1 MKLIDTLLEV
11 WESVKGD
18 PIIVSAL
25 IVGFC
30 GVIMIM
36 VAMISAVV
44 AGF

>member
-11 WESVKGD
+11 WESIKDD

-30 GVIMIM
+30 GVIMII
-36 VAMISAVV
+36 VAMISIVV